1 MSTTTCSIWEMG
13 RTVLRW
19 LSTDAG
25 ALSRALRR
33 GGGKANDASTIPPID
48 AISWRRVTSIV
59 KSVLLG
65 WSGKQHLRGPTLRIC
80 SYERANSE
88 ERGRGFPPTEGNDV
102 ITEWTGQ

>member
-1 MSTTTCSIWEMG
+1 MSEIGGTL
-13 RTVLRW
+13 VLR
-19 LSTDAG
+19 
-25 ALSRALRR
+25 ALSVDTGASPMALRR
-33 GGGKANDASTIPPID
+33 AGGKANDASTIPPID

-65 WSGKQHLRGPTLRIC
+65 WSGKQHLRGPTLRKC

-102 ITEWTGQ
+102 ITHR